1 MFFSSLCIPA
11 LVYLIFMLVH
21 VVVATFEGQYSH
33 AILNII
39 LGVLMTLLLQ
49 VICLRG
55 MSLVSWIIVFIP
67 FIFYTYMIMIIGY
80 VFGANPERGDSSRY
94 LVNE

>member
-11 LVYLIFMLVH
+11 LVYLIFMMVH
-21 VVVATFEGQYSH
+21 VIISTFEGNYND
-33 AILNII
+33 AILNVI
-39 LGVLMTLLLQ
+39 LGILMTLLLQ

-55 MSLVSWIIVFIP
+55 MSIISWVIVFIP

-80 VFGANPERGDSSRY
+80 VFGINPQMDASATY

>member
-11 LVYLIFMLVH
+11 LVYMIFMMVH
-21 VVVATFEGQYSH
+21 VIVATFEENYND
-33 AILNII
+33 AILNVI

-55 MSLVSWIIVFIP
+55 MSVISWIIVFIP

-80 VFGANPERGDSSRY
+80 VFGANPQRGASATY